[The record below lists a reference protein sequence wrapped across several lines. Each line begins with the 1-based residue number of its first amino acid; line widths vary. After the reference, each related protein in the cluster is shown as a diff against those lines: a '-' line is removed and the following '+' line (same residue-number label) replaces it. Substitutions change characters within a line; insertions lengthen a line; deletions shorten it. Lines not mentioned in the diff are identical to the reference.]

1 MFRRFL
7 IGRYG
12 NDQLNFFIMM
22 LSLIVGITGIFLNG
36 IANLI
41 LSILQ
46 LSLLAVW
53 CMRAFSRNYN
63 SRVRENQSFLRFWM
77 SVKKKFKGI
86 SSFFSRLSDRKHKYF
101 KCVNCKSRLRV
112 PRGRGRITVT
122 CPRCKHKFDKKS

>member
-63 SRVRENQSFLRFWM
+63 SRARENQSFLRFWM